1 MFLAIGC
8 VVGELQATT
17 TEPEDGVHW
26 FHQVRP
32 TLIPEVDI
40 DHAGW
45 QVRRVLSSVVR
56 CVMKGGGWCV
66 VLAVLVGVEAIRPCF
81 CHPHMLLPV
90 QRMSMSR
97 L

>member
-1 MFLAIGC
+1 MLQTRIYVIGYLGR

-40 DHAGW
+40 DHAG
-45 QVRRVLSSVVR
+45 
-56 CVMKGGGWCV
+56 
-66 VLAVLVGVEAIRPCF
+66 
-81 CHPHMLLPV
+81 
-90 QRMSMSR
+90 
-97 L
+97 